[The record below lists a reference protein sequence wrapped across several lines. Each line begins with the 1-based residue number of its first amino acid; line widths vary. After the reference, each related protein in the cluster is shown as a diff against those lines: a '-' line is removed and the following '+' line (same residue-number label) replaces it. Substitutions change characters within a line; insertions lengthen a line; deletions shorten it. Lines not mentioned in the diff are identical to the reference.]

1 MNKDMYILLRS
12 NTIYTYIY
20 KYRYREREK
29 NSPTHPKL
37 QNCSRPAHVDPATGG
52 VVTEDVPPLPPPP
65 PPEWGWGQ
73 GWLERGKLEFLED
86 DFPELE
92 ICFLDLRCFE
102 FKMHR
107 SWIVGLSKNHHE
119 DSVTSFI
126 TSVFFLNGGRWI
138 QILSHGIFQYVS
150 VQKVPNQQGGSLS
163 VLVGRDPALGRNSW
177 WPEWWPAPGE
187 GGDLM

>member
-29 NSPTHPKL
+29 QPNTPKTTEL
-37 QNCSRPAHVDPATGG
+37 LEACSCRPCDWRGRHGGCATA
-52 VVTEDVPPLPPPP
+52 PPPP

-126 TSVFFLNGGRWI
+126 TSVFFSMEADGFKYYHMVFF
-138 QILSHGIFQYVS
+138 SMS
-150 VQKVPNQQGGSLS
+150 VCKKSQTSKAAHC
-163 VLVGRDPALGRNSW
+163 RF
-177 WPEWWPAPGE
+177 
-187 GGDLM
+187 

>member
-126 TSVFFLNGGRWI
+126 TSVFFSMEADGFKYYHMVFF
-138 QILSHGIFQYVS
+138 SMS
-150 VQKVPNQQGGSLS
+150 VCKKSQTSKAAHC
-163 VLVGRDPALGRNSW
+163 RF
-177 WPEWWPAPGE
+177 
-187 GGDLM
+187 